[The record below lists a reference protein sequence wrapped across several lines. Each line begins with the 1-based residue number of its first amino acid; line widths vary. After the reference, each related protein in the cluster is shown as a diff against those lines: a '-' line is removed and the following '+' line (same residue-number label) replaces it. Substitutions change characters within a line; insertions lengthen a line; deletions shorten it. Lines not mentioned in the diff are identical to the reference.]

1 MVCAGGGQLLRDYLK
16 QQRTW
21 GAERDG
27 QLLEALHTVAEGSS
41 PKLADHEVTTEAFAG
56 AAAGGLFS
64 RFAALMGTEID
75 DALGRLALLRLLNMI
90 VGEVLPLIDFGP
102 SRANWSLAHK
112 YVIHSMCVYHLFFS
126 HRFDV
131 PRFRLSALRDRLF
144 LGTKDGLWRGIMN
157 ATMARGGQPRV
168 QINRA
173 KSIKAHERTIA
184 PPTVPLH
191 FRWWLTLGYH
201 CVCYIQVVTP
211 RADARCLAKCSASC
225 SSSRQRSCAS
235 LGARGM

>member
-112 YVIHSMCVYHLFFS
+112 YVIHSMCVYHFFCHTVLTCHVS
-126 HRFDV
+126 GCLRYETACSWA
-131 PRFRLSALRDRLF
+131 PR
-144 LGTKDGLWRGIMN
+144 
-157 ATMARGGQPRV
+157 MACG
-168 QINRA
+168 
-173 KSIKAHERTIA
+173 E
-184 PPTVPLH
+184 
-191 FRWWLTLGYH
+191 
-201 CVCYIQVVTP
+201 
-211 RADARCLAKCSASC
+211 AS
-225 SSSRQRSCAS
+225 
-235 LGARGM
+235 